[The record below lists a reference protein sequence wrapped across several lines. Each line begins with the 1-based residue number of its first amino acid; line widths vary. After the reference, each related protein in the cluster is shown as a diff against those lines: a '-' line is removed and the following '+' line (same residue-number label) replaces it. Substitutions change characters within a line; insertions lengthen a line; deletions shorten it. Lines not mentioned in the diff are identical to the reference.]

1 MSRLGECYR
10 AAILASLVAAGPAT
24 AGLTQC
30 AAQTPSLPAAS
41 PAVPAAAEPGTQPAS
56 SPATAPAAPAQP
68 AAPSEATAPAATP
81 AEPLGLADTAPARK
95 IYTVP
100 AGTKVLLELRSAIN
114 TKSAKAGDG
123 VYLSSTF
130 PVVVGNRVMIP
141 TGVYVQGV
149 VDRVQR
155 GGMRAKAQL
164 DMHFTSIIFPNG
176 SVVDIPGVVDSV
188 PGSKNQTVKDNGEG
202 TIEQNGDKGRNAGRA
217 AEIALPT
224 GAGVGTIGGAA
235 SGHPIEGG
243 LAGLGAGLATVGIVS
258 LFTRNADV
266 DIPRGTQVEMVL
278 QRPLTLE
285 EENLASVGDPGTA
298 PALVPAADQQKPITN
313 HRPRILCPPGGLGCE

>member
-1 MSRLGECYR
+1 MSRLLNGYR
-10 AAILASLVAAGPAT
+10 AAILASLVAV
-24 AGLTQC
+24 GLVSTNPGLC
-30 AAQTPSLPAAS
+30 SAQTPASPQPAANTPAPAATEPTASPAAS
-41 PAVPAAAEPGTQPAS
+41 PATEAAPPQPGAPTEAAEP
-56 SPATAPAAPAQP
+56 SP
-68 AAPSEATAPAATP
+68 
-81 AEPLGLADTAPARK
+81 EPPGLADTAPARK

-100 AGTKVLLELRSAIN
+100 AGTKILLELRSAIN

-155 GGMRAKAQL
+155 GGMKAKAQL

-176 SVVDIPGVVDSV
+176 SVVEIPGVVDNV
-188 PGSKNQTVKDNGEG
+188 PGSKNQTVKNNDEG
-202 TIEQNGDKGRNAGRA
+202 TIEQNGDKGRNAGQA

-278 QRPLTLE
+278 QRPLILE
-285 EENLASVGDPGTA
+285 DENLAGVGDPGTA
-298 PALVPAADQQKPITN
+298 PALVPVANQQKPITN